1 LTSTC
6 ERAALSGPDAAT
18 GLNGVALS
26 RRSSD
31 GAGYRTYE
39 VHQRERVGESTALVK
54 PGQFVAAAF
63 AQDPYP
69 LLATLRENYPC
80 YRNWLT
86 NAYWITRYDDVTS
99 VFADEANFESRP
111 KRWAYGIGDVG
122 YDLGHSVAVL
132 QSYVD
137 HVDAQ
142 VHPLAQRLVDEFTDH
157 TRVDL
162 ATEFAARLPLELLIG
177 WLNVPRDRADWFV
190 ERYWTM
196 QRGAYWEPRAQQAG
210 RVAIED
216 LVVFFEPLLQERRAN
231 PGDDLLSVVA
241 GLETPAGHSRALDVV
256 ITLLEWD
263 HESLHGG
270 LANLL
275 FLLLQHRQALERVR
289 ADRRHLKFAYLE
301 AMRHSTPVLATQRFA
316 RHEVERFGRLLPQ
329 GALVVCSAAAA
340 NRDPRAFV
348 DPDRFVL
355 NRKDLCQR
363 EARGQFRADGLACGI
378 MFGPGKPSTHP
389 AMPEDRPRSLYA
401 VTRDTVV
408 AATSVLLESTS
419 RIELAN
425 DTPTLRCLRLQEMHT
440 CWELPVTIKR

>member
-1 LTSTC
+1 MVNT
-6 ERAALSGPDAAT
+6 PDAT
-18 GLNGVALS
+18 VGLNGVPLRQRAT
-26 RRSSD
+26 D

-54 PGQFVAAAF
+54 PGQFVASAF

-80 YRNWLT
+80 YRNWVT

-99 VFADEANFESRP
+99 VFADEANFETRP
-111 KRWAYGIGDVG
+111 KRWFYGIGGVG
-122 YDLGHSVAVL
+122 HDLGRSVPVL

-142 VHPLAQRLVDEFTDH
+142 VHALAQRLVDEFSDH

-162 ATEFAARLPLELLIG
+162 ASEFAARLPLELLIG

-190 ERYWTM
+190 ERYWAM
-196 QRGAYWEPRAQQAG
+196 QRGAFWEPRAQDAG

-216 LVVFFEPLLQERRAN
+216 LVEFFEPLLRERRAN
-231 PGDDLLSVVA
+231 PGTDLLSVVA
-241 GLETPAGHSRALDVV
+241 GMETPAGPARAVDVV

-275 FLLLQHRQALERVR
+275 FLLLTHPQALDQVR
-289 ADRRHLKFAYLE
+289 SDRRQLKFAYLE
-301 AMRHSTPVLATQRFA
+301 AMRHSTPVLAAQRFA

-340 NRDPRAFV
+340 NRDPRVFA

-355 NRKDLCQR
+355 HRKDLSQR
-363 EARGQFRADGLACGI
+363 EARGQYRADGLACGI
-378 MFGPGKPSTHP
+378 MFGTGKPSIYP
-389 AMPEDRPRSLYA
+389 AVPEDRPRSLYA
-401 VTRDTVV
+401 ATRDTVV
-408 AATSVLLESTS
+408 SASSVLLESTS
-419 RIELAN
+419 RIQLAN
-425 DTPTLRCLRLQEMHT
+425 DTPKLRCLRLQEMHT
-440 CWELPVTIKR
+440 CWELPVTIQR

>member
-1 LTSTC
+1 MS
-6 ERAALSGPDAAT
+6 SPDVTT

-31 GAGYRTYE
+31 GAGFRTYE

-54 PGQFVAAAF
+54 PGQFVAPAF

-69 LLATLRENYPC
+69 LLTTLRENYPC

-99 VFADEANFESRP
+99 VFADDANFESRP
-111 KRWAYGIGDVG
+111 KRWFYGIGDVG
-122 YDLGHSVAVL
+122 YDLGHSVPVL
-132 QSYVD
+132 RSYAD
-137 HVDAQ
+137 HVDAE
-142 VHPLAQRLVDEFTDH
+142 VRPLAQRLVDEFADH
-157 TRVDL
+157 ARVDL

-210 RVAIED
+210 LVAIED
-216 LVVFFEPLLQERRAN
+216 LVGLIEPLLRERRAN
-231 PGDDLLSVVA
+231 PGNDLLSVVA
-241 GLETPAGHSRALDVV
+241 GLETPAGPVRALDVV

-275 FLLLQHRQALERVR
+275 FLLLGHPHTFEQVR
-289 ADRRHLKFAYLE
+289 ADRRYLKFAYLE
-301 AMRHSTPVLATQRFA
+301 AMRHSTPVLAAQRFA

-329 GALVVCSAAAA
+329 GALMVCSAAAA
-340 NRDPRAFV
+340 NRDPRVFA

-363 EARGQFRADGLACGI
+363 EARGQYRADGLACGI
-378 MFGPGKPSTHP
+378 MFGTGKPSTFP

-401 VTRDTVV
+401 VTRDAVV
-408 AATSVLLESTS
+408 AAASVLFESTS
-419 RIELAN
+419 GIELAN
-425 DTPTLRCLRLQEMHT
+425 GPSELRCLRLQEMHT
-440 CWELPVTIKR
+440 CWELLVAIQR